1 MLSHLCSVDAGAGL
15 ALFFLKHRARK
26 NGFAYTFALKKT
38 AVFFEKYH
46 KGTKNDVLWRVLLG
60 MKTRTEIRASLHKT
74 AASPCVFPNRRC
86 CVSPRLAWK
95 REKSGSVAFVR
106 FVGKRWHFLQNI
118 YRAFFIIFVGSY

>member
-15 ALFFLKHRARK
+15 ALFFLKHRVRK
-26 NGFAYTFALKKT
+26 KRFRLYVCLKKT

-46 KGTKNDVLWRVLLG
+46 KGTKNAVLWRVLLG

-74 AASPCVFPNRRC
+74 AASPCVFPKRRC

-106 FVGKRWHFLQNI
+106 FVGKRWHFPQNI